1 MAEHN
6 APLNNTPYNQSE
18 LNHFKEL
25 LEKEKRQS
33 EEEIQNIKD
42 SLESIETSEEDEN
55 TSLDHHYG
63 NISSEEEERTTLY
76 QLMERERE
84 KIKKINIAL
93 DRIDDRTYGVCM
105 ETGKKIQKERLET
118 IPYALY
124 SVDAREKDDS
134 VNPPPKV

>member
-6 APLNNTPYNQSE
+6 ASLNNTPYNQSE

-42 SLESIETSEEDEN
+42 SLEGIEASEEDEN

-124 SVDAREKDDS
+124 TVDAREKDDS

>member
-1 MAEHN
+1 MAKHTASIN
-6 APLNNTPYNQSE
+6 STPYNQSE

-25 LEKEKRQS
+25 LEEEKQQA
-33 EEEIQNIKD
+33 EDEIKNIKS
-42 SLESIETSEEDEN
+42 SLEGIESAEEDEN

-63 NISSEEEERTTLY
+63 NISSEEEERKTLY
-76 QLMERERE
+76 KLMERQRD

-93 DRIDDRTYGVCM
+93 DRIADRTYGVCM
-105 ETGKKIQKERLET
+105 ETGKQIQKERLET

-124 SVDAREKDDS
+124 SVEAREKDDS

>member
-1 MAEHN
+1 MAKHSASIN
-6 APLNNTPYNQSE
+6 STPYNQSE
-18 LNHFKEL
+18 LDHFKEL
-25 LEKEKRQS
+25 LEEEKQQA
-33 EEEIQNIKD
+33 EEEIENIKS
-42 SLESIETSEEDEN
+42 SLESIESDKEDEK
-55 TSLDHHYG
+55 SSADHHYG

-76 QLMERERE
+76 TLMERERD
-84 KIKKINIAL
+84 KIKKINVAL

-105 ETGKKIQKERLET
+105 ETGEKIQKERLET